1 MEAKSEFIQKVDA
14 TISEFQADIHK
25 SEERKAVIII
35 ASEPLPGKDGS
46 SQTGAALGSE
56 TELVLAL
63 AGFMRQPT
71 INDLIKKA
79 AALNLAASMGRM
91 FNQKEQEDNK

>member
-1 MEAKSEFIQKVDA
+1 METKSEFIQKVDA

-46 SQTGAALGSE
+46 SQTGAAIGNE

-71 INDLIKKA
+71 INDLIRKA
-79 AALNLAASMGRM
+79 MALTASMGRM

>member
-35 ASEPLPGKDGS
+35 ASEPYRAKTEAVKPG
-46 SQTGAALGSE
+46 QH
-56 TELVLAL
+56 
-63 AGFMRQPT
+63 
-71 INDLIKKA
+71 
-79 AALNLAASMGRM
+79 
-91 FNQKEQEDNK
+91 

>member
-46 SQTGAALGSE
+46 SQTGAALGNE

-63 AGFMRQPT
+63 AGFMRQPS
-71 INDLIKKA
+71 INDLKKA
-79 AALNLAASMGRM
+79 ADLNLAASMGRM

>member
-1 MEAKSEFIQKVDA
+1 MEAKSEFIQKVDE

-35 ASEPLPGKDGS
+35 ASEPLPGNDGS
-46 SQTGAALGSE
+46 SQTGAALGNE
-56 TELVLAL
+56 ADLVLAL

-71 INDLIKKA
+71 IIDLIKKGCGIESRCI
-79 AALNLAASMGRM
+79 NWK
-91 FNQKEQEDNK
+91 NV

>member
-14 TISEFQADIHK
+14 TISEFQADINK
-25 SEERKAVIII
+25 SEGRKAVIII
-35 ASEPLPGKDGS
+35 ASEPLPGNDGS
-46 SQTGAALGSE
+46 SQTGAALGNE
-56 TELVLAL
+56 AELVLAL

-71 INDLIKKA
+71 IRDLMKKA
-79 AALNLAASMGRM
+79 AALNIAASMGKM

>member
-46 SQTGAALGSE
+46 SQTGAALGNE

-71 INDLIKKA
+71 INDLIKKGCGFEFSCI
-79 AALNLAASMGRM
+79 NGK
-91 FNQKEQEDNK
+91 NV

>member
-46 SQTGAALGSE
+46 SQTGAALGNE

-79 AALNLAASMGRM
+79 ALNLAASMGRM

>member
-1 MEAKSEFIQKVDA
+1 METKSEFIQKVDA
-14 TISEFQADIHK
+14 TISEIQADINK

-46 SQTGAALGSE
+46 SQTGVALGNE
-56 TELVLAL
+56 VEFVLAL
-63 AGFMRQPT
+63 AGFMRQPA

-79 AALNLAASMGRM
+79 AALNLAASM